1 MYESW
6 SHLTIIIPTIK
17 AMKIAS
23 LILSSG
29 EQGTNDVY
37 WAEFTLQIAASR
49 GFAEISN
56 YNMTYSFREL
66 RQYIIAHTFPN
77 LSTALDYQCKVCL
90 VT

>member
-37 WAEFTLQIAASR
+37 WAEFTLHIAASR
-49 GFAEISN
+49 GGFAEISN
-56 YNMTYSFREL
+56 YNMTYRFREL
-66 RQYIIAHTFPN
+66 SQYIIAYT
-77 LSTALDYQCKVCL
+77 STLQHISTNKLA
-90 VT
+90 